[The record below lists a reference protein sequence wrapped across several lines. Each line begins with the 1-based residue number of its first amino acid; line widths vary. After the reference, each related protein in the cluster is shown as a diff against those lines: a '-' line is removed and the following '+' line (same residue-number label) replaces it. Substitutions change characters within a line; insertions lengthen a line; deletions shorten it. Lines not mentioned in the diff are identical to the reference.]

1 MSMQSRR
8 CRASTSYSWAPTIFA
23 EMGIAGDFANP
34 KIAAAYKK
42 VIAACRK
49 HKKFPGMGGV
59 YSEDLMKRYVG
70 MGMRMIIGG
79 GDAGM
84 LMQAASQRASF
95 LRGCL

>member
-1 MSMQSRR
+1 MGGSIEKKN
-8 CRASTSYSWAPTIFA
+8 PA
-23 EMGIAGDFANP
+23 EMRIAGDFANS

-49 HKKFPGMGGV
+49 RKKFPGMGGV
-59 YSEDLMKRYVG
+59 YSEDLMKEYVG
-70 MGMRMIIGG
+70 MGMRMILGG
-79 GDAGM
+79 GDVGM